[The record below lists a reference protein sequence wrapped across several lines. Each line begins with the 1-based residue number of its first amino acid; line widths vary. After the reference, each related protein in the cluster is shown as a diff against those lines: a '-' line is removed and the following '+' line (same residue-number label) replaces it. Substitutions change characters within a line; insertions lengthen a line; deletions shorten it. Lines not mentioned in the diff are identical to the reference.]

1 MTRDP
6 DALRVEIEELF
17 AEMWQVPR
25 FSTARHA
32 FRPQCDCYRIDD
44 PPELHVVVELP
55 GVDLESVRV
64 AAVGRTVV
72 VAGRRERPRVPGA
85 QFRQMEIEY
94 GEFHRRVE
102 LDEDVDAEQARAT
115 YERGMLTVVIPLG
128 DER

>member
-6 DALRVEIEELF
+6 DALRVEIQELF

-25 FSTARHA
+25 FSAARHA

-55 GVDLESVRV
+55 GVDSDAIRV
-64 AAVGRTVV
+64 AAVGRTLV

-94 GEFHRRVE
+94 GE
-102 LDEDVDAEQARAT
+102 LDVVAARTRAT

-128 DER
+128 DDE